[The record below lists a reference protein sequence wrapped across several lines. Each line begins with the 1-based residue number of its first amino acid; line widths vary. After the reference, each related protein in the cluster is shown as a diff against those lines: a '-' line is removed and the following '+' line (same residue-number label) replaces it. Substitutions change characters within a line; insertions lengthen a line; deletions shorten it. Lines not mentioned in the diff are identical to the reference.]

1 MAFLYL
7 AVATSG
13 GALAFIAGQRM
24 SGRTPPEVD
33 GCNEQAILLEGIA
46 RELDAMCDDVDGA
59 SDPDDARAALQRA
72 RDELDEAISRLRRG
86 ADLVV

>member
-1 MAFLYL
+1 MAFMYL

-24 SGRTPPEVD
+24 SGRTPREVE
-33 GCNEQAILLEGIA
+33 GCNEQAILLESA
-46 RELDAMCDDVDGA
+46 LRELDAMCDDADGDG
-59 SDPDDARAALQRA
+59 DPADARTALQRA

-86 ADLVV
+86 VDLVV